1 MKRVYFVILSVFS
14 VLTISAQDIIYK
26 TNGDSIVAK
35 VLGTN
40 HGKIKYANWENETV
54 YIKSIPQGKV
64 ISISYENEKGDS
76 FFAPRIGIQGTKFDS
91 QDALLTR
98 KGNHYYYNGVKM
110 NQREYGDFLA
120 MNSQPAYQRFKDGYR
135 KSNYGWAL
143 LGAGCAMN
151 IIGVSL
157 LYTRDPSFHSRINNI
172 NIETIDDHIYI
183 GDPIYIDTTPHYYDY
198 YYNDHYDRNNRKYK
212 VLSHGLF
219 FIGSILQIASIPIIS
234 VGYSDMH
241 RSVDIYNVEKIKKY
255 QPSLSVKGGVNGI
268 GVALNF

>member
-1 MKRVYFVILSVFS
+1 
-14 VLTISAQDIIYK
+14 
-26 TNGDSIVAK
+26 
-35 VLGTN
+35 
-40 HGKIKYANWENETV
+40 
-54 YIKSIPQGKV
+54 
-64 ISISYENEKGDS
+64 
-76 FFAPRIGIQGTKFDS
+76 
-91 QDALLTR
+91 
-98 KGNHYYYNGVKM
+98 M

-157 LYTRDPSFHSRINNI
+157 LYTRDPSFHSRIN
-172 NIETIDDHIYI
+172 IETI
-183 GDPIYIDTTPHYYDY
+183 GDLIYIDTTPHYYDY
-198 YYNDHYDRNNRKYK
+198 YYDDHYDRNNRRYK

-255 QPSLSVKGGVNGI
+255 QPSLSVKGGANGI

>member
-40 HGKIKYANWENETV
+40 QGNLKYTTWVQETV
-54 YIKSIPQGKV
+54 YVRSIPV
-64 ISISYENEKGDS
+64 SEVNSISYESAPTNSFTVPNIRIQEKPS
-76 FFAPRIGIQGTKFDS
+76 APAN
-91 QDALLTR
+91 ALLTR
-98 KGNHYYYNGVKM
+98 KGNHYYDNGVKM

-172 NIETIDDHIYI
+172 ETIGDHIYI

-198 YYNDHYDRNNRKYK
+198 YYNDHYDRNNRRYK

-255 QPSLSVKGGVNGI
+255 QPSLSVKGGANGI

>member
-1 MKRVYFVILSVFS
+1 MHR
-14 VLTISAQDIIYK
+14 TIIYK

-40 HGKIKYANWENETV
+40 QGNLKYATWVQETV
-54 YIKSIPQGKV
+54 YVRSIPV
-64 ISISYENEKGDS
+64 SEVNSISYESAPTNSFTVPNIRIQEKPS
-76 FFAPRIGIQGTKFDS
+76 APAN
-91 QDALLTR
+91 ALLTR

-120 MNSQPAYQRFKDGYR
+120 MNSQPAYQRFTDGYR

-143 LGAGCAMN
+143 LGAGCVMDVLA
-151 IIGVSL
+151 VSL
-157 LYTRDPSFHSRINNI
+157 IYMRGTLLGINI
-172 NIETIDDHIYI
+172 NTNPYGDISIDKFY
-183 GDPIYIDTTPHYYDY
+183 YYDSY
-198 YYNDHYDRNNRKYK
+198 YDSNGYHNRKYRA
-212 VLSHGLF
+212 LSHGLF

-255 QPSLSVKGGVNGI
+255 QPLLSVKGGANGI

>member
-40 HGKIKYANWENETV
+40 QGNLKYATWVQETV
-54 YIKSIPQGKV
+54 YVRSIPV
-64 ISISYENEKGDS
+64 SEVNSISYESAPTNSFTVPNISIQEKPY
-76 FFAPRIGIQGTKFDS
+76 APS
-91 QDALLTR
+91 NALLTR
-98 KGNHYYYNGVKM
+98 KGNSYYYNGAKM
-110 NQREYGDFLA
+110 NRREYGDFLA

-157 LYTRDPSFHSRINNI
+157 LYTREPSLRGSIDVH
-172 NIETIDDHIYI
+172 IETIGDYIHI
-183 GDPIYIDTTPHYYDY
+183 DNSPLYYDY
-198 YYNDHYDRNNRKYK
+198 YYDGYYDRNNRRYK

-219 FIGSILQIASIPIIS
+219 FIGSILQIAGIPIIS

-255 QPSLSVKGGVNGI
+255 QPSLSVKGGANGM